1 MREDINKLADV
12 TCEELYDESIYSQDN
27 SMSVWDVL
35 NEIEEVT
42 DVEFQLKVYRD
53 VLSYIGAE
61 KANDAIRYV
70 LNMHGVQIPNFND
83 IVD

>member
-12 TCEELYDESIYSQDN
+12 TCEELYDTSDN
-27 SMSVWDVL
+27 YITVWDVL

-42 DVEFQLKVYRD
+42 NAEFQLRIYRD
-53 VLSYIGAE
+53 VLSYIGTE
-61 KANDAIRYV
+61 KANDALRYV

-83 IVD
+83 HDD